1 MLWVCE
7 GLKKILFKNKKK
19 TVIFAVMVLILL
31 GLIVKQSIEELTIN
45 KFGHFVEGPRFNDKK
60 GIFNSYMTNT
70 ALLSNGKVVV
80 FGSYSDGTKSIR
92 YKSEIYDPETNTLK
106 VIDILPDKDWQ
117 YTGVTLGNQVLLSV
131 GSKKSNPDV
140 LYDIEKNKITKD
152 FRAVIGTPFAVINN
166 RFIINYYTKYC
177 TKNYNCTYQI
187 SKFDIITEK
196 SEDIIKIQGSFLPQ
210 DPAAYAVLDKD
221 RIFFYSGYPYILNIK
236 NKTLEQLKTGI
247 KRRDP
252 VLVKLNNSDILILGG
267 RNKSS
272 SDFHLNCDITAEI
285 FNSKT
290 LKFRPVG
297 QMTMPR
303 CSLFSSGFSAT
314 LMNDGRVLIAG
325 GQCYRDNYIF
335 SFSGPKILKSTEIYD
350 PTTNTFT
357 KSANLK
363 RARTK
368 PHMILLK
375 NGDIFVHNGSNW
387 LGGFYEK
394 TTEIFKVNK
403 RR

>member
-1 MLWVCE
+1 M
-7 GLKKILFKNKKK
+7 FKNKKRA
-19 TVIFAVMVLILL
+19 VIFVVMVLILL
-31 GLIVKQSIEELTIN
+31 GLLVKQSIEELTIN
-45 KFGHFVEGPRFNDKK
+45 KFGHFVKGPKFNDKK

-70 ALLSNGKVVV
+70 ALLSNGKVVI

-92 YKSEIYDPETNTLK
+92 HKSEIYDPKTNTLE

-117 YTGVTLGNQVLLSV
+117 YTGITLGNQVLLSV
-131 GSKKSNPDV
+131 GSKKSNPDI
-140 LYDIEKNKITKD
+140 LYDIEKNKITKN
-152 FRAVIGTPFAVINN
+152 FGPVIGTPFAVINN

-177 TKNYNCTYQI
+177 TKNHGSTYQI

-196 SEDIIKIQGSFLPQ
+196 SEDIIKVQGSLLPQ
-210 DPAAYAVLDKD
+210 DPAAYAVFDKD

-247 KRRDP
+247 IRRNP

-267 RNKSS
+267 RSES
-272 SDFHLNCDITAEI
+272 RSDFHLNCNTTAEI
-285 FNSKT
+285 FDSKT
-290 LKFRPVG
+290 LKFKPAG

-325 GQCYRDNYIF
+325 GHSYKNNYIF
-335 SFSGPKILKSTEIYD
+335 SFSGPKILKGTEIYD
-350 PTTNTFT
+350 PKTNTFT

-363 RARTK
+363 IARVK

-387 LGGFYEK
+387 LDGFYNK
-394 TTEIFKVNK
+394 TTEIFKIK
-403 RR
+403 IRR